1 MARVLVTGGGGF
13 LGAEIVRQALAQG
26 DVVRVL
32 GRNRY
37 PEVEALGAEGHVGD
51 IADAEAVR
59 LAARG
64 CDVVYHTAALAG
76 VWGDPRVYERTNVQ
90 GTRAVIA
97 ACRAEQV
104 GRLVYTSTPSVV
116 ASPDRTSHEGADESL
131 PYPTRFLA
139 DYPRTKVPAEQ
150 AVLAANGA
158 GQGGPGL
165 KTVALRPH
173 LIFGAGDPHLVPRII
188 ARARAGRLRIVG
200 DGTVKVDITYVENA
214 ARAHLQAARAL
225 AQDPSPAA
233 GKAYFL
239 SQGEPVPLWPWI
251 NDLLSTLGVPPV
263 TRRVSLNTAYRL
275 GAVLE
280 ATWRL
285 FRFRSEPPMTRFVAT
300 MIGTSHWF
308 DISAARRDLGY
319 DPETIPT
326 AVAMERLKAYY
337 LEGPGRAHLADA

>member
-1 MARVLVTGGGGF
+1 VARVLVTGGGGF
-13 LGAEIVRQALAQG
+13 LGAEVVRQCLAQG

-51 IADAEAVR
+51 IADPDAVR
-59 LAARG
+59 RAARG
-64 CDVVYHTAALAG
+64 CEVVYHTAALAG
-76 VWGDPRVYERTNVQ
+76 VWGDPRTYDRTNVQ
-90 GTRAVIA
+90 GSEAVLA

-104 GRLVYTSTPSVV
+104 PRLVYTSTPSVV

-139 DYPRTKVPAEQ
+139 DYPRTKVAAEK
-150 AVLAANGA
+150 AVLAANG
-158 GQGGPGL
+158 PTL
-165 KTVALRPH
+165 RTVALRPH
-173 LIFGAGDPHLVPRII
+173 LIFGPGDPHLVPRII

-200 DGTVKVDITYVENA
+200 DGSVKVDITHVENA

-225 AQDPSPAA
+225 KQDPSPAA

-239 SQGEPVPLWPWI
+239 SQGQPVVLWTWI
-251 NDLLSTLGVPPV
+251 NDLLQALGVPPV
-263 TRRVSLNTAYRL
+263 TRHVSLGAAYRV

-280 ATWRL
+280 TTWRL
-285 FRFRSEPPMTRFVAT
+285 FRFKSEPPMTRFVAT

-319 DPETIPT
+319 DPEKLPT
-326 AVAMERLKAYY
+326 ATATEQLKAYY
-337 LEGPGRAHLADA
+337 LTGAGRSHLGRD

>member
-1 MARVLVTGGGGF
+1 MARVLITGGGGF
-13 LGAEIVRQALAQG
+13 LGAEVARQCLAQG
-26 DVVRVL
+26 DQVRVL

-51 IADAEAVR
+51 VADLEAVR
-59 LAARG
+59 AAVRG

-76 VWGDPRVYERTNVQ
+76 VWGDPRAYERTNVQ
-90 GTRAVIA
+90 GTRAVVD
-97 ACRAEQV
+97 ACRAEGV

-150 AVLAANGA
+150 AVLGANGPA
-158 GQGGPGL
+158 LG
-165 KTVALRPH
+165 TCALRPH
-173 LIFGAGDPHLVPRII
+173 LIFGPGDPHLVPRIL
-188 ARARAGRLRIVG
+188 ARARQGRLRIVG
-200 DGTVKVDITYVENA
+200 DGSVKVDITYVENA

-225 AQDPSPAA
+225 DQERSPAA
-233 GKAYFL
+233 GRAYFL
-239 SQGEPVPLWPWI
+239 SQGEPVALWPWI
-251 NDLLSTLGVPPV
+251 NDLLTALGLAPV
-263 TRRVSLNTAYRL
+263 TKRVSLGTAYRV

-285 FRFRSEPPMTRFVAT
+285 LRFKSEPPMTRFVAT
-300 MIGTSHWF
+300 MLGTSHWF

-319 DPETIPT
+319 DPERIST
-326 AVAMERLKAYY
+326 AEATERVKRYY
-337 LEGPGRAHLADA
+337 LEGPGRAYLAAP

>member
-13 LGAEIVRQALAQG
+13 LGAEVVRQCLAQG

-51 IADAEAVR
+51 IADLEAVR
-59 LAARG
+59 RAARG
-64 CDVVYHTAALAG
+64 CEVVYHTAALAG
-76 VWGDPRVYERTNVQ
+76 VWGDPRTYDRTNVQ
-90 GTRAVIA
+90 GTEAVIA

-104 GRLVYTSTPSVV
+104 PRLVYTSTPSVV

-139 DYPRTKVPAEQ
+139 EYPRTKVLAEK
-150 AVLAANGA
+150 AVLAAS
-158 GQGGPGL
+158 GPAL

-173 LIFGAGDPHLVPRII
+173 LIFGPGDPHLVPRII

-200 DGTVKVDITYVENA
+200 DGSVKVDITYVENG

-225 AQDPSPAA
+225 ARDDSPAA

-239 SQGEPVPLWPWI
+239 SQGQPVVLWTWI
-251 NDLLSTLGVPPV
+251 NDLLGALGVPKV
-263 TRRVSLNTAYRL
+263 TRHVSLNAAYRV

-319 DPETIPT
+319 DPEAISTS
-326 AVAMERLKAYY
+326 VATERLKAYY
-337 LEGPGRAHLADA
+337 LEGAGRSHLGRD